1 MADFNVEATDVALAG
16 TAGDGMVSRYNR
28 LVIMHRVMRT
38 VYLTLALAI
47 VALTS
52 CAKAPPNTVDA
63 NSENVLLS
71 AAASTK
77 EVMEELAGKF
87 SSEGKVKIN
96 PGPSNGL
103 ATQILAGA
111 PADLFLSASPQ
122 WADEIAKANLAAKSV
137 RLLTNRLVLV
147 VPNGNPAQVHEPK
160 DLLSTSVK
168 KIALAGEEVPAGK
181 YADQALTK
189 LGLLK
194 QLVDAGKIARGQ
206 DVRTALNYVDGGE
219 AEAGIVYSTD
229 VGAGGGVEI
238 VYEFDPSTHDEIVY
252 MLVLLEGARDK
263 AVAREFYEF
272 LQSSDADAVYTK
284 FGFSRIKSP

>member
-1 MADFNVEATDVALAG
+1 
-16 TAGDGMVSRYNR
+16 
-28 LVIMHRVMRT
+28 MRT
-38 VYLTLALAI
+38 IYLTLALAI

-52 CAKAPPNTVDA
+52 CAKEPPNTGGVKA
-63 NSENVLLS
+63 ETVLLS

-77 EVMEELAGKF
+77 DLMEELASKF
-87 SSEGKVKIN
+87 SSEGKVTIN

-122 WADEIAKANLAAKSV
+122 WADEVIKADQAAESV

-147 VPNGNPAQVHEPK
+147 VPRGNPAGVHEPK
-160 DLLSTSVK
+160 NLLSPAVK

-194 QLVDAGKIARGQ
+194 QLLDAGKIVRGQ
-206 DVRTALNYVDGGE
+206 DVRTALNYVDRGE
-219 AEAGIVYSTD
+219 AEAGIVYSTE
-229 VGAGGGVEI
+229 VGAGGGVEV
-238 VYEFDPSTHDEIVY
+238 VYEFDPRTHDEIVY
-252 MLVLLEGARDK
+252 VLVLLRGASGK
-263 AVAREFYEF
+263 AMAREFYEYV
-272 LQSSDADAVYTK
+272 QSPDADAAYSK
-284 FGFSRIKSP
+284 FGFARISSP